1 MSPTMSALVSH
12 LSRSRLSGLSIRVA
26 LALLS
31 LAESDGIVRAGVR
44 QIARVANPSADI
56 RHHVRR
62 ALREL
67 EAAGLVRCL
76 ARGAPG
82 RRDTTLVAITW
93 SGASGPTP
101 QAGCGA
107 SGPTPQAG
115 CGASGPTPQAGCGA
129 NGPTPQAGC
138 GASGPTPQAGCG
150 ANGPTPPAGCGASGP
165 TPQAVAA
172 PPSPHTPLPPEKT
185 TQVVPSTQSFQKI
198 LAPEET
204 TQVVPSTQSS
214 QKILA
219 GEKKKREKGF
229 PKESAASGQTALPL
243 QAPSPPGPSETL
255 LEDQEATT
263 RNSPPP
269 GPEKTGLEGKGQGQ
283 ASPARLARQL
293 CEKWSGLDPNTAL
306 RAVKAAASQG
316 RGAALVAEVIS
327 SLETQD
333 CPADPVARLVAL
345 CSHTMRLKVQE
356 QEEQVALEAIPEPL
370 REIVADF
377 LRRHGLPVA
386 RLASEAAAMLREIPL
401 HRMLVALGAAQ
412 GTGWEAW
419 RQVREIAR
427 NGLRDTAAT
436 DAAACATS
444 TQNTPSPQVL
454 EVRQV
459 FEQEYRDRGMLVA
472 WDPVRDDAKIAQ
484 LLQWLSD
491 GGVSNPVD
499 ILRRA
504 LRWYFHEDAKA
515 SAAGYPV
522 SWFLARAT
530 QYVNLVLKDDHFIR
544 QAIERAGKK
553 AYF

>member
-1 MSPTMSALVSH
+1 M
-12 LSRSRLSGLSIRVA
+12 
-26 LALLS
+26 
-31 LAESDGIVRAGVR
+31 
-44 QIARVANPSADI
+44 
-56 RHHVRR
+56 
-62 ALREL
+62 
-67 EAAGLVRCL
+67 
-76 ARGAPG
+76 
-82 RRDTTLVAITW
+82 
-93 SGASGPTP
+93 
-101 QAGCGA
+101 
-107 SGPTPQAG
+107 
-115 CGASGPTPQAGCGA
+115 
-129 NGPTPQAGC
+129 
-138 GASGPTPQAGCG
+138 
-150 ANGPTPPAGCGASGP
+150 
-165 TPQAVAA
+165 
-172 PPSPHTPLPPEKT
+172 
-185 TQVVPSTQSFQKI
+185 
-198 LAPEET
+198 
-204 TQVVPSTQSS
+204 
-214 QKILA
+214 
-219 GEKKKREKGF
+219 
-229 PKESAASGQTALPL
+229 
-243 QAPSPPGPSETL
+243 
-255 LEDQEATT
+255 
-263 RNSPPP
+263 
-269 GPEKTGLEGKGQGQ
+269 
-283 ASPARLARQL
+283 
-293 CEKWSGLDPNTAL
+293 
-306 RAVKAAASQG
+306 
-316 RGAALVAEVIS
+316 
-327 SLETQD
+327 
-333 CPADPVARLVAL
+333 AL

-377 LRRHGLPVA
+377 LRRHSLPVA